1 MFEKI
6 KNKYETFDE
15 IKDKSN
21 KLKGKY
27 TELLS
32 RPKLSVNIINRTDYT
47 QMNLESDYTEHLLQ
61 VSQNLREIN
70 QNLKDTSLSLKAQ
83 GEGLRKMQNSVYD
96 THGSTNRANKT
107 LTHLTYGRRCQ
118 LILLNLIAI
127 LLFILIVILMILKF
141 LK

>member
-6 KNKYETFDE
+6 KTKYETFDK

-21 KLKGKY
+21 KIKGRY
-27 TELLS
+27 SEMLS
-32 RPKLSVNIINRTDYT
+32 RPNINVNIINRTNYT
-47 QMNLESDYTEHLLQ
+47 QMNLESDYTEHLLT

-83 GEGLRKMQNSVYD
+83 GEGLRKMQSSVYD
-96 THGSTNRANKT
+96 THNSTNRANKT
-107 LTHLTYGRRCQ
+107 LTTMTYGRRCQ
-118 LILLNLIAI
+118 LLLLNLIAI
-127 LLFILIVILMILKF
+127 LLFIIIAILLILKF